1 MLEVRSCRSG
11 ASSAHCSTHS
21 LDRVGVARV
30 GGAAA
35 ATQSLHSLYPVCE
48 IRHSAS
54 SAASVR
60 SCGLVQVPLASIS
73 RECSL
78 SAASLAS
85 SSRLASVDK
94 ISVLDT
100 SDTSDPG
107 GQCPYQDGALEEE
120 PELAVL
126 RDSCC
131 EDAKS
136 VAGGSDSGYSDPSPD
151 GTLRDSKSPAGSLA
165 LDTGHRSP
173 FSDCLSEQDV
183 PVPEA
188 EEEEE
193 ERHIEEEVRP
203 HVIIVNE
210 SQQLLGAAPPFPA
223 APRQLG
229 RQTRARFQ
237 NPDTDILVSQLSQDQ
252 VLVCGEP
259 ETATDA
265 AAAQPKMKAAPGV
278 RQPARKEVTI
288 AAVPDVYTPRRRGHA
303 REYIPP
309 RAVAREPRGEHGDM
323 NRGCYYVMAALDF
336 CWCL

>member
-21 LDRVGVARV
+21 LDRVGVARG
-30 GGAAA
+30 GGAAV

-48 IRHSAS
+48 IRHSGS
-54 SAASVR
+54 SAASVH

-85 SSRLASVDK
+85 SGRLASVDK
-94 ISVLDT
+94 ISVL
-100 SDTSDPG
+100 DTSDPG

-183 PVPEA
+183 PEA

-193 ERHIEEEVRP
+193 VRLIEEEVRP

-210 SQQLLGAAPPFPA
+210 SQQLLGAAPPSPA

-237 NPDTDILVSQLSQDQ
+237 NPATDILVSQLSQDQ
-252 VLVCGEP
+252 VLVCGDP

-265 AAAQPKMKAAPGV
+265 AAAQPKMKAGPGV
-278 RQPARKEVTI
+278 RHPARKEVTI

>member
-1 MLEVRSCRSG
+1 M
-11 ASSAHCSTHS
+11 A
-21 LDRVGVARV
+21 
-30 GGAAA
+30 
-35 ATQSLHSLYPVCE
+35 
-48 IRHSAS
+48 
-54 SAASVR
+54 
-60 SCGLVQVPLASIS
+60 
-73 RECSL
+73 
-78 SAASLAS
+78 
-85 SSRLASVDK
+85 
-94 ISVLDT
+94 
-100 SDTSDPG
+100 
-107 GQCPYQDGALEEE
+107 
-120 PELAVL
+120 
-126 RDSCC
+126 
-131 EDAKS
+131 
-136 VAGGSDSGYSDPSPD
+136 
-151 GTLRDSKSPAGSLA
+151 
-165 LDTGHRSP
+165 
-173 FSDCLSEQDV
+173 
-183 PVPEA
+183 EA
-188 EEEEE
+188 EEEV
-193 ERHIEEEVRP
+193 RLIEEEVRP

-210 SQQLLGAAPPFPA
+210 SQQLLGAAAPSPA
-223 APRQLG
+223 TPRQLG